1 MKAALAVNPPV
12 SVLFDAGAAVGPGPG
27 APALLPPDGWGDDI
41 LSLGDLSGRLASWI
55 PRSAGVGRRTHT

>member
-1 MKAALAVNPPV
+1 MPKSNLAKIAEKVENGKRL
-12 SVLFDAGAAVGPGPG
+12 SKSDAIR
-27 APALLPPDGWGDDI
+27 LMESDDI